1 MDITEILGNRLRLRV
16 LTELYKSGELTV
28 TELVQ
33 ELGTN
38 HRVLNSHLRVLED
51 AGLIAVKWIG
61 RMRMVRLSE
70 DPRVMRLV
78 KAVIELDGRR

>member
-28 TELVQ
+28 AELVQ
-33 ELGTN
+33 NLKTN

-51 AGLIAVKWIG
+51 AGFIVVKWIG
-61 RMRMVRLSE
+61 RIRMVRLSE

-78 KAVIELDGRR
+78 KTIVELDGRR

>member
-1 MDITEILGNRLRLRV
+1 MDITEILGNRLMLKV
-16 LTELYKSGELTV
+16 IVELYKSGSLTV

-33 ELGTN
+33 KLGTN
-38 HRVLNSHLRVLED
+38 HRVLSSHLRVLED

-70 DPRVMRLV
+70 DPCVMRLAKTIV
-78 KAVIELDGRR
+78 ELDGRR